1 MLLDEN
7 VCNLSEG
14 SHPDGRA
21 NTPWHVAIYI
31 RAQVQP
37 MRHYECPVW
46 LISTPLGDV
55 LRTTDEVED
64 VDTAQVRLRQPC
76 LAIPEASAGFPR
88 SSLQCMMLSKADLP
102 DLSRVES
109 KVCNVCGFVAGPC
122 RLAPHASWK
131 TMRSALGHFS
141 EAYTLRAGNLLFLH
155 DKLIFKGAT
164 DRDGVYSTVRRL
176 TLSPETPT
184 LRAYLIVVSAF
195 LRKNLYVH
203 QCCLLEEMLS
213 RVPWCRVMQRHDE
226 MSNAVLFYI
235 NDWSFLLGEA
245 HSLPDMCMVSV
256 SRRGVMNV
264 RLGWH
269 KGVDWTGNAK
279 WIALVDR
286 VRDFVG
292 TLC

>member
-1 MLLDEN
+1 M
-7 VCNLSEG
+7 
-14 SHPDGRA
+14 
-21 NTPWHVAIYI
+21 
-31 RAQVQP
+31 
-37 MRHYECPVW
+37 
-46 LISTPLGDV
+46 
-55 LRTTDEVED
+55 
-64 VDTAQVRLRQPC
+64 
-76 LAIPEASAGFPR
+76 ASR
-88 SSLQCMMLSKADLP
+88 
-102 DLSRVES
+102 
-109 KVCNVCGFVAGPC
+109 CNVDPAK
-122 RLAPHASWK
+122 LHS
-131 TMRSALGHFS
+131 
-141 EAYTLRAGNLLFLH
+141 TLKNTV
-155 DKLIFKGAT
+155 FKGAT
-164 DRDGVYSTVRRL
+164 DRDGVYSTVCQL

-184 LRAYLIVVSAF
+184 LKAYLIVVSAF

-235 NDWSFLLGEA
+235 NDWASLLLEPTTTTA
-245 HSLPDMCMVSV
+245 ERPDMCMVSV

-269 KGVDWTGNAK
+269 TGVEWTGNGE

>member
-1 MLLDEN
+1 MHR
-7 VCNLSEG
+7 
-14 SHPDGRA
+14 SH
-21 NTPWHVAIYI
+21 
-31 RAQVQP
+31 
-37 MRHYECPVW
+37 ECPVW
-46 LISTPLGDV
+46 LIHTPLGDA
-55 LRTTDEVED
+55 LRMRSDVEEVD
-64 VDTAQVRLRQPC
+64 RDLVRLNQPC
-76 LAIPEASAGFPR
+76 VAIPHALTGFPR
-88 SSLQCMMLSKADLP
+88 SSMQCMMLAGSDLP
-102 DLSRVES
+102 DFMRTES

-131 TMRSALGHFS
+131 TIRSALGHFS

-164 DRDGVYSTVRRL
+164 DRDGVYSTACQLLV
-176 TLSPETPT
+176 SPETPA
-184 LRAYLIVVSAF
+184 LKAYLIVVSAF

-213 RVPWCRVMQRHDE
+213 RVSWCRVMQRHDE

-235 NDWSFLLGEA
+235 RDWSFLCSEMQS
-245 HSLPDMCMVSV
+245 HHRPDMCMVSV

-269 KGVDWTGNAK
+269 SGVDWTGNAE